1 MFDWSSSSVI
11 VRLPFKIYWAVT
23 GSVTVILAI
32 GLSFLA
38 YPGWVNTIIDSIPFN
53 KMRIYLQGTY
63 FYRVC
68 KEKSDEMQG
77 IADAKKL
84 VRVNSVN
91 NNEEAGKDES
101 TDDTVDEPELP
112 QNGEVHNSQ
121 NGNFRLSILSVRGVR
136 SRPKEVEVTYV

>member
-1 MFDWSSSSVI
+1 MI

-84 VRVNSVN
+84 VRVKSVN

-101 TDDTVDEPELP
+101 TDDTVDEQSLDNDEPELP